1 MLLERST
8 PTPGERIAALREYVE
23 FVGRQEAAAGE
34 AWTLPVEPYMP
45 PAGSAL
51 RESLANAEALVF
63 SRAAT
68 WDRVAHTPAE
78 SRGGDDESG
87 VGGSEVNLYQPFNK
101 VPIWRGGAE
110 SLEAK
115 RGLVASIL
123 ELLPVL
129 FNDHDFTVRAT
140 AGASSACKSSDSNLR
155 PSACKALTRTSA
167 AA

>member
-1 MLLERST
+1 MQAMWLATVSGFHALASLPER
-8 PTPGERIAALREYVE
+8 
-23 FVGRQEAAAGE
+23 FGRS
-34 AWTLPVEPYMP
+34 V
-45 PAGSAL
+45 S
-51 RESLANAEALVF
+51 
-63 SRAAT
+63 
-68 WDRVAHTPAE
+68 
-78 SRGGDDESG
+78 DDEDDH
-87 VGGSEVNLYQPFNK
+87 K